1 MKFGHFSTNTM
12 LLVSYKISPGTLY
25 LTGEPRLID
34 LKEECITKPTQL
46 GSFILAYSRR
56 IMLNVIKQANPYFG
70 IDDKKQI
77 ENDFYYTDTDSLM
90 ANQKNITMVKGWNG
104 SNLGDFSDDL
114 KGVGKIVKA
123 IFIAPKLYC
132 LEILKPDGT
141 IKHKFASK
149 GLNKS
154 KLTFENFLT
163 NMYMGNSLTVSR
175 PFSFRKVNNNRNSK
189 Q

>member
-1 MKFGHFSTNTM
+1 
-12 LLVSYKISPGTLY
+12 
-25 LTGEPRLID
+25 
-34 LKEECITKPTQL
+34 
-46 GSFILAYSRR
+46 
-56 IMLNVIKQANPYFG
+56 MLNVIKQSNPYFG
-70 IDDKKQI
+70 VDDKKQI

-90 ANQKNITMVKGWNG
+90 AHQKNITMVKGWNG

-114 KGVGKIVKA
+114 KNAGKIVKA

-154 KLTFENFLT
+154 KLTFENFMT
-163 NMYMGNSLTVSR
+163 MYMGNSLTVSR
-175 PFSFRKVNNNRNSK
+175 PFSFKKINHNRNSK
-189 Q
+189 QQHLDVFCIEHIKDISRTVNTKPWDGRQFINNDSVPYYSNLKKYLSP